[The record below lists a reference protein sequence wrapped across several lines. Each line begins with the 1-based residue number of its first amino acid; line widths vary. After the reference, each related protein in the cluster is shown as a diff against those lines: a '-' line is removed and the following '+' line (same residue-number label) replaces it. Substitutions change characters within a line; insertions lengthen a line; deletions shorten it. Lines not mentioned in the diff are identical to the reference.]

1 MNIPVRNFTKSIVFG
16 FNTELQTEVYER
28 LGVRHFKKIVP
39 FGDFWIRLYNKA
51 FTKQLRFCTSRQN
64 VIIWFIF
71 TLAVEFLHCTA
82 LIFLLWLTIQS
93 TINAEYYKALKIIV
107 INIVINLY
115 PIFVQRYNR
124 VRILRTYKITMT
136 DLNNFEI

>member
-1 MNIPVRNFTKSIVFG
+1 MRNFTKSIVFG
-16 FNTELQTEVYER
+16 FKTEIQTEVYER

-39 FGDFWIRLYNKA
+39 FGDFWIRLYNKV
-51 FTKQLRFCTSRQN
+51 FTKQLSVFTSRQN
-64 VIIWFIF
+64 AILWFIF
-71 TLAVEFLHCTA
+71 TLVVEFVHCTA

-93 TINAEYYKALKIIV
+93 TINAEYYKALKITL

-124 VRILRTYKITMT
+124 IRILRTYKITMT
-136 DLNNFEI
+136 DLNTF